1 MIRLAKYFKPF
12 ILLILLAIV
21 LLFIQ
26 ANCDLALPDYMSKIV
41 NNGIQQ
47 GGVENAVPR
56 AIRQSE
62 MDRLVLFMSAE
73 DKAEVLGDYTL
84 VDASSL
90 DPSTGS
96 GGTYDRY
103 VQDYPAL
110 ASEPIYVLNDIDGA
124 EIARLNPVMGRAL
137 LVVSFIQQVM
147 ADPSQAA
154 AMGQDLGFDLSMIPA
169 GTDLFA
175 LLGRL
180 PAAQLSQMTTA
191 INSRFDTMGN
201 NMITQ
206 MAVGL
211 VKAEYAA
218 LGMDTGRLQNSY
230 IIHTGT
236 LMLLLSLLSGACTLA
251 VSFLSAR
258 TAAGLARDLRR
269 NVFTKVESFSS
280 TEFDRFSTASLITR
294 STNDVTQIQMVVIMM
309 MRMVFYAPI
318 IGIGGVIRAMGKN
331 PTMWWIIAVAV
342 ATLLSLILIVYSIS
356 LPKFKSIQGL
366 IDRLN
371 LVMREN
377 LSGMMVIRAFN
388 RQEFEQNRFDKAN
401 RDLTGIMLFVN
412 RVMVI
417 MMPVMMLV
425 MNGLSLLII
434 WTGAHQVAQS
444 NMQVGDMMAFL
455 QYTMQIVFAFLML
468 TMMFIFLPRASVSA
482 GRIADVL
489 ETEPVI
495 EDPPNP
501 KRFAEPFDGTTLWQ
515 GPSTGSGGTSGQV
528 EFRHVSFRYPGAE
541 KDVLHDISF
550 VARPGQTTAFIGS
563 TGSGKS
569 TIVSLI
575 PRFYDVTE
583 GSILVD
589 GTDIRQVTQHD
600 LRDKIGYVPQKGT
613 LFSGTI
619 ESNLL
624 YADENASDE
633 ALREAADIAQAT
645 EFIAATPE
653 GFAAEISQ
661 GGANVSGGQKQ
672 RLAIARALVK
682 KPPIYIFDDS
692 FSAVDFKTDAAL
704 RRALKEKLVLSLVEG
719 TAASTLLIVTQRVS
733 TIKNAEQIIVLEEG
747 RIVGQGTH
755 QELMETC
762 DIYREIALSQ
772 LGENEAMRE

>member
-1 MIRLAKYFKPF
+1 
-12 ILLILLAIV
+12 
-21 LLFIQ
+21 
-26 ANCDLALPDYMSKIV
+26 
-41 NNGIQQ
+41 
-47 GGVENAVPR
+47 
-56 AIRQSE
+56 
-62 MDRLVLFMSAE
+62 
-73 DKAEVLGDYTL
+73 
-84 VDASSL
+84 
-90 DPSTGS
+90 
-96 GGTYDRY
+96 
-103 VQDYPAL
+103 
-110 ASEPIYVLNDIDGA
+110 
-124 EIARLNPVMGRAL
+124 
-137 LVVSFIQQVM
+137 
-147 ADPSQAA
+147 
-154 AMGQDLGFDLSMIPA
+154 
-169 GTDLFA
+169 
-175 LLGRL
+175 
-180 PAAQLSQMTTA
+180 
-191 INSRFDTMGN
+191 
-201 NMITQ
+201 MITQ
-206 MAVGL
+206 MAVGA

-218 LGMDTGRLQNSY
+218 LGMDTGRLQSNY
-230 IIHTGT
+230 IIRTGA
-236 LMLLLSLLSGACTLA
+236 LMLLLSLLSGACTVA

-269 NVFTKVESFSS
+269 YIFTKVESFSS

-309 MRMVFYAPI
+309 IRMVFYAPI

-331 PTMWWIIAVAV
+331 PTMWWIIAMAVAV
-342 ATLLSLILIVYSIS
+342 LLSLVLIVYSIS
-356 LPKFKSIQGL
+356 VPKFKSIQGL

-401 RDLTGIMLFVN
+401 RDLTGTMLFVN
-412 RVMVI
+412 RVMVV

-434 WTGAHQVAQS
+434 WTGAHQVAQAS
-444 NMQVGDMMAFL
+444 MQVGDMMAFL

-495 EDPPNP
+495 VDPTP
-501 KRFAEPFDGTTLWQ
+501 TLALPRLQ
-515 GPSTGSGGTSGQV
+515 KTQTGEGSTV
-528 EFRHVSFRYPGAE
+528 EFRNVSFRYPGAE

-583 GSILVD
+583 GSILVG

-619 ESNLL
+619 ESNLR
-624 YADENASDE
+624 YADENASDD
-633 ALREAADIAQAT
+633 ALKEAADIAQAT
-645 EFIAATPE
+645 EFIAAAPE
-653 GFAAEISQ
+653 GFAAEIAQ

-692 FSAVDFKTDAAL
+692 FSAVDFKTEAAL
-704 RRALKEKLVLSLVEG
+704 RRALKEK
-719 TAASTLLIVTQRVS
+719 TAASTLLMVTQRVS
-733 TIKNAEQIIVLEEG
+733 TIKNAEQIIVLDEG
-747 RIVGQGTH
+747 RIVGKGTH
-755 QELMETC
+755 QELMDNC

-772 LGENEAMRE
+772 LGSEAIRG

>member
-1 MIRLAKYFKPF
+1 MIRLAKYLKPF

-21 LLFIQ
+21 LLFVQ

-62 MDRLVLFMSAE
+62 MDRLVLLMSAE
-73 DKAEVLGDYTL
+73 DKAAVLGDYTL
-84 VDASSL
+84 VDASSP

-96 GGTYDRY
+96 GETYDRY

-110 ASEPIYVLNDIDGA
+110 ASEPIYVLNDVDGA
-124 EIARLNPVMGRAL
+124 EMARLNPLMGRAL

-147 ADPSQAA
+147 ADPSKAA
-154 AMGQDLGFDLSMIPA
+154 AMGQELGFDLSRITP

-180 PAAQLSQMTTA
+180 PTVQLSQMTTA
-191 INSRFDTMGN
+191 INSRFDTMGSS
-201 NMITQ
+201 MITQ

-218 LGMDTGRLQNSY
+218 LGMDTGGLQTNY
-230 IIHTGT
+230 MIRTGT
-236 LMLLLSLLSGACTLA
+236 LMLLLSLLSGACTVA

-269 NVFTKVESFSS
+269 YIFTKVESFSS

-294 STNDVTQIQMVVIMM
+294 STNDVTQFQMVVIMM
-309 MRMVFYAPI
+309 IRMVAYAPI

-342 ATLLSLILIVYSIS
+342 AVLLGLVLIVYSIS
-356 LPKFKSIQGL
+356 VPKFKSIQGL

-401 RDLTGIMLFVN
+401 RDLTGTMLFVS
-412 RVMVI
+412 RVMVV
-417 MMPVMMLV
+417 MMPVMMLL
-425 MNGLSLLII
+425 MNGLSMLII
-434 WTGAHQVAQS
+434 WIGAHQVAQS
-444 NMQVGDMMAFL
+444 SMQVGDMMAFL

-495 EDPPNP
+495 EDPP
-501 KRFAEPFDGTTLWQ
+501 LVQ
-515 GPSTGSGGTSGQV
+515 GSRGAREQRRDLPRSSAPPLLCTKEGATI

-583 GSILVD
+583 GAILVD
-589 GTDIRQVTQHD
+589 GTDIRQGTQHD

-619 ESNLL
+619 ESNLR

-633 ALREAADIAQAT
+633 ALKEAADIAQAS
-645 EFIAATPE
+645 EFIFAEPE
-653 GFAAEISQ
+653 GFAAEIAQ

-692 FSAVDFKTDAAL
+692 FSAVDFKTEAAL
-704 RRALKEKLVLSLVEG
+704 RRALKQG
-719 TAASTLLIVTQRVS
+719 TAASTVLMVTQRVS

-755 QELMETC
+755 EELMETC

-772 LGENEAMRE
+772 LSKEELV

>member
-1 MIRLAKYFKPF
+1 MIRLAKYLKPF
-12 ILLILLAIV
+12 ILLILIAIV

-26 ANCDLALPDYMSKIV
+26 ANADLALPDYMSRIV

-62 MDRLVLFMSAE
+62 MDRLVLFMTAE
-73 DKAEVLGDYTL
+73 DKAAVLGDYTL
-84 VDASSL
+84 VDETSP
-90 DPSTGS
+90 DH
-96 GGTYDRY
+96 DRY

-124 EIARLNPVMGRAL
+124 EMAKLNPMMGRAL

-147 ADPSQAA
+147 DDPSQAA
-154 AMGQDLGFDLSMIPA
+154 AMGQELDFDLSMIPA
-169 GTDLFA
+169 GMDLFA
-175 LLGRL
+175 LLSRL
-180 PAAQLSQMTTA
+180 PADQLSQMTTA
-191 INSRFDTMGN
+191 INSRFDTMDDSPSTSSGQS
-201 NMITQ
+201 MITQ
-206 MAVGL
+206 TAVGL

-218 LGMDTGRLQNSY
+218 LGMDTGKLQNNY
-230 IIHTGT
+230 IVRTGA
-236 LMLLLSLLSGACTLA
+236 LMLLLSLLSGACTIV

-258 TAAGLARDLRR
+258 TAAGLARNLRR
-269 NVFTKVESFSS
+269 YIFTKVESFSS

-318 IGIGGVIRAMGKN
+318 IGIGGIIRAMGKN
-331 PTMWWIIAVAV
+331 PTMWWIIALAV
-342 ATLLSLILIVYSIS
+342 AMLLGLVLIVYAIAV
-356 LPKFKSIQGL
+356 PKFKSIQGL

-401 RDLTGIMLFVN
+401 RDLTGTMLFVN

-417 MMPVMMLV
+417 MMPVMMLLL
-425 MNGLSLLII
+425 NGLSLLIL
-434 WTGAHQVAQS
+434 WTGAHQVAEA

-455 QYTMQIVFAFLML
+455 QYAMQIVFAFLML

-495 EDPPNP
+495 EDPQHP
-501 KRFAEPFDGTTLWQ
+501 KRLEEPFAATI
-515 GPSTGSGGTSGQV
+515 

-541 KDVLHDISF
+541 EDVLHDVSF

-569 TIVSLI
+569 TIISLI

-583 GSILVD
+583 GAILVD
-589 GTDIRQVTQHD
+589 GTDVRQVTQHD

-624 YADENASDE
+624 YADENASGE
-633 ALREAADIAQAT
+633 ALKEAADIAQAS
-645 EFIAATPE
+645 EFIFAEPE
-653 GFAAEISQ
+653 GFAAEIAQ

-692 FSAVDFKTDAAL
+692 FSAVDFKTEAAL
-704 RRALKEKLVLSLVEG
+704 RRALKEKTG
-719 TAASTLLIVTQRVS
+719 ASTVLMVTQRVS
-733 TIKNAEQIIVLEEG
+733 SIKTAEQIIVLDQG
-747 RIVGQGTH
+747 RVVGKGTH
-755 QELMETC
+755 HELMRDCET
-762 DIYREIALSQ
+762 YREIASSQ
-772 LGENEAMRE
+772 LSKEELI